1 MPTKRACRP
10 SGILACVLA
19 FLTLGGCAAPRA
31 YLGEPLSRAT
41 ADGGY
46 RGLRIVPSRQ
56 NDEVLFIVSLSGGGM
71 RASAM
76 AYGLFEQLSA
86 DRVGSGATSSRLLD
100 KVDVISAVSG
110 GAVPA
115 AYFTLYGDRL
125 FRDFESRFLDKD
137 FTASVRRGI
146 LLDPR
151 NWLRMASSEFF
162 RGDLYAEYFDRRLFH
177 GATFSNLSQSGDRP
191 FLIINATDVGLASRF
206 EFTQDSFDLICT
218 DLTRYP
224 IARAI
229 AASTLIPALLT
240 PITIENRAGR
250 CSYALPDW
258 VSRTL
263 ETGDHSSRE
272 YFRASVLKSRSDAS
286 RFGYLHLVDGALSD
300 NLGARALYD
309 ALADGSSWMKWTEP
323 PRSSGRR
330 KLIYVSVN
338 AGDWKSTQVSINRHP
353 PDALQMLRLM
363 GTVPVDRY
371 SAESRILLN
380 DALKE
385 HARSEQA
392 ELYHIEIELE
402 SLRSNPK
409 LTRLVELPTSFT
421 LARGDALALR
431 CATRRILL
439 ASPDYQRLMRDLSGT
454 AGPLTT
460 CGE

>member
-1 MPTKRACRP
+1 
-10 SGILACVLA
+10 
-19 FLTLGGCAAPRA
+19 
-31 YLGEPLSRAT
+31 
-41 ADGGY
+41 
-46 RGLRIVPSRQ
+46 
-56 NDEVLFIVSLSGGGM
+56 
-71 RASAM
+71 
-76 AYGLFEQLSA
+76 
-86 DRVGSGATSSRLLD
+86 
-100 KVDVISAVSG
+100 
-110 GAVPA
+110 
-115 AYFTLYGDRL
+115 
-125 FRDFESRFLDKD
+125 
-137 FTASVRRGI
+137 
-146 LLDPR
+146 
-151 NWLRMASSEFF
+151 MASSEFF

-177 GATFSNLSQSGDRP
+177 GATFGNLSQSGDRP

-224 IARAI
+224 ISRAI

-250 CSYALPDW
+250 CGYALPDW
-258 VSRTL
+258 VARTL
-263 ETGDHSSRE
+263 ETGDHSSRQ
-272 YFRASVLKSRSDAS
+272 YFRASVLKSRSDVS

-323 PRSSGRR
+323 SRSPGRR

-338 AGDWKSTQVSINRHP
+338 AGDWKSTQVSINRQP
-353 PDALQMLRLM
+353 PDVLQMLRLM

-385 HARSEQA
+385 HARREQA

-402 SLRSNPK
+402 ALRSDPQ

-439 ASPDYQRLMRDLSGT
+439 ASSDYQRLIRDLSGT
-454 AGPLTT
+454 AEPLTT

>member
-1 MPTKRACRP
+1 
-10 SGILACVLA
+10 
-19 FLTLGGCAAPRA
+19 
-31 YLGEPLSRAT
+31 
-41 ADGGY
+41 
-46 RGLRIVPSRQ
+46 
-56 NDEVLFIVSLSGGGM
+56 
-71 RASAM
+71 
-76 AYGLFEQLSA
+76 
-86 DRVGSGATSSRLLD
+86 
-100 KVDVISAVSG
+100 
-110 GAVPA
+110 
-115 AYFTLYGDRL
+115 
-125 FRDFESRFLDKD
+125 
-137 FTASVRRGI
+137 
-146 LLDPR
+146 
-151 NWLRMASSEFF
+151 
-162 RGDLYAEYFDRRLFH
+162 
-177 GATFSNLSQSGDRP
+177 
-191 FLIINATDVGLASRF
+191 
-206 EFTQDSFDLICT
+206 
-218 DLTRYP
+218 
-224 IARAI
+224 
-229 AASTLIPALLT
+229 
-240 PITIENRAGR
+240 
-250 CSYALPDW
+250 
-258 VSRTL
+258 
-263 ETGDHSSRE
+263 
-272 YFRASVLKSRSDAS
+272 LKSRSDAS